1 LAIKFRNCIGQH
13 LAMSGV
19 CRRFQLAGQVAAGEK
34 QALTLAIAFALFGGE
49 CWTGRLAPL
58 QHGVLLLF
66 D

>member
-1 LAIKFRNCIGQH
+1 MKVLFV
-13 LAMSGV
+13 MD
-19 CRRFQLAGQVAAGEK
+19 RRVNAGSVRAVAGYVAAGEK